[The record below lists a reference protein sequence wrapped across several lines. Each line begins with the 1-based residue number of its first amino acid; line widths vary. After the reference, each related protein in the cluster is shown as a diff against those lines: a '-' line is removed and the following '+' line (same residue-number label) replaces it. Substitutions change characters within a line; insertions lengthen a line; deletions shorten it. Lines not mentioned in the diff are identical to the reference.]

1 MQLYILK
8 NLKQNTMP
16 IPTPKK
22 NEKQNEFIQRC
33 MSNNVMVKEYPN
45 VNQRLAVCAVQFR
58 KKQ

>member
-1 MQLYILK
+1 
-8 NLKQNTMP
+8 MP